1 MDYFKIVLDGYFDL
15 NNRKFLSEYF
25 VREQKKAKK
34 DFYSPDEFFSGC
46 DDVVAQFTNE
56 IKRQFYKEKNDC
68 YFAIG
73 HIKNGTMNFSQP
85 DNSMTYEEQCEQA
98 LISWEKQLNSWTL
111 DSFSVNLFSLNI
123 GYTGYLWHNDLLFIS
138 DAIEKAKTMVYEK
151 TIKTNSNKDNE
162 FIELILKGMKELQT
176 QDEKA
181 ECIKVIKTE
190 SKKLEAPFCIWF
202 KTFFSGKYETVN
214 AEPEKGNGRIDLKI
228 EDSSIGT
235 KIIEF
240 KGWWNSDKK
249 QVVSQILSY
258 LTDFETDGY
267 IIIINNNRKK
277 VDDDYFDLIKSE
289 SVKYVENSFEE
300 IDVPKT
306 GYKYFISNHSDRIRT
321 KRLYHF
327 ILNVYST
334 LSSKSTKT

>member
-1 MDYFKIVLDGYFDL
+1 MDYFKIVLDGYFNS
-15 NNRKFLSEYF
+15 NNRKFLTEYF

-34 DFYSPDEFFSGC
+34 DFYSTDEFFSGC
-46 DDVVAQFTNE
+46 DDVIEQFSNE
-56 IKRQFYKEKNDC
+56 IKRQLFKEKNDC
-68 YFAIG
+68 HFAIS
-73 HIKNGTMNFSQP
+73 HIKNGTMNFSQS
-85 DNSMTYEEQCEQA
+85 DKSKTYEEQCEQA
-98 LISWEKQLNSWTL
+98 LISWEKQLNSWTI
-111 DSFSVNLFSLNI
+111 DSFSVNLFSMNI
-123 GYTGYLWHNDLLFIS
+123 GYTGYLWHNDLLLIS
-138 DAIEKAKTMVYEK
+138 DAIEKAKTMVNEN
-151 TIKTNSNKDNE
+151 TIKTNSNNDNE
-162 FIELILKGMKELQT
+162 FIDLILKGIKELQT
-176 QDEKA
+176 QDQKA

-202 KTFFSGKYETVN
+202 KTFFSGKYTTVN

-228 EDSSIGT
+228 EDLSIGT

-240 KGWWNSDKK
+240 KGWWNPDKK

-267 IIIINNNRKK
+267 IVIINNNQKK
-277 VDDDYFDLIKSE
+277 IDDDYFDLIKSE

-300 IDVPKT
+300 IDVPGT

-334 LSSKSTKT
+334 LSYQNVG